1 MARKRKRAARF
12 LPKLA
17 LVVRLFTLRRS
28 LAGLV
33 VLAVFAGGF
42 WLTRLYQQTSRL
54 IEQRKQ
60 ALSSTIYSAPLV
72 LWPGDDL
79 AQVHFFSRLRHL
91 SYSQVPSVGRA
102 GEYGIAPA
110 RLTIFVRD
118 FRLGDIAFPA
128 RKVLL
133 SLDGTQVAAILD
145 PYGQM
150 LDRLVLEP
158 EVIGRLM
165 PNAPAERIDVPL
177 DELPPYL
184 VNGLLATEDRYFYY
198 HPGFDPV
205 RIVEAALADLRA
217 GRAVA
222 GASTITQQLART
234 FIGERQRTFGRKIKE
249 LAVALVIE
257 LRLSK
262 RQILERYIN
271 DVAMGE
277 YGATPI
283 YGLPLAARIYFNKEL
298 REVTPAESATLIGMI
313 RAPSLYDPRR
323 HPALCVKRRNTVL
336 AVMLRAG
343 IIDRAQ
349 YQDAVATPLKVST
362 PPPLRRAP
370 YFTDYV
376 IRQVEKLPGFDGRLA
391 GLRVYTTLDPEFQ
404 DEARNAVSTNLAQLE
419 RSHLALR
426 RAAAG
431 SNPLQ
436 SALVALDPRTGAI
449 LAMVGGR
456 DYGKN
461 QFNRATSAERQ
472 TGSVFKPVVYVTA
485 LDPSRSPLAEPL
497 TLASVLPDRPMAF
510 GGWMPADYE
519 RTYRGQVT
527 VAEAIADSINVSTA
541 YVASLLGAPAMIRTA
556 HEMGIHEN
564 LPPVLPIALGAGD
577 TTLLE
582 LTSVYQVFA
591 SGGLAR
597 PPYAIDSVVDGHGR
611 LLYRHRPEA
620 TRALASDVAFLIT
633 GALSGVMQYGTGA
646 SAVRLGLR
654 VPAVGKTGTTED
666 YHDAYFVGYT
676 PRIVCGV
683 WVGFD
688 RPRSIGLTGA
698 QAAMPA
704 WISFINASAPSD
716 PKPFHPPVGI
726 TMAMIDPTTGALA
739 TTACPLR
746 ERAPFLMG
754 TEPTV
759 PCPLHGGTLTNA
771 PAVAGGAPVPPAA
784 AGASAPMVANSVV
797 PGQSSG
803 GLLGSLGHLLGS
815 LF

>member
-1 MARKRKRAARF
+1 MSPRKVA
-12 LPKLA
+12 
-17 LVVRLFTLRRS
+17 
-28 LAGLV
+28 
-33 VLAVFAGGF
+33 LAVFLVASFGVGFYLAELYAQISALIDERSGG
-42 WLTRLYQQTSRL
+42 LAS
-54 IEQRKQ
+54 
-60 ALSSTIYSAPLV
+60 AVYSAPLI
-72 LWPGDDL
+72 LEPGDDV
-79 AQVHFFSRLRHL
+79 AQLRLLDRLNHL
-91 SYSQVPSVGRA
+91 SYSRTRKVDAP
-102 GEYGIAPA
+102 GEYRQAPGE
-110 RLTIFVRD
+110 LTIY
-118 FRLGDIAFPA
+118 FRSFELGAQLRPAMLVHLTLSGSIITNLADAFGVA
-128 RKVLL
+128 RHR
-133 SLDGTQVAAILD
+133 A
-145 PYGQM
+145 
-150 LDRLVLEP
+150 VLEP
-158 EVIGRLM
+158 EVIGRLLAG
-165 PNAPAERIDVPL
+165 APAERVQVALADVPFFL
-177 DELPPYL
+177 RRGL
-184 VNGLLATEDRYFYY
+184 VATEDRFFYY
-198 HPGFDPV
+198 HFGFDPV
-205 RIVEAALADLRA
+205 RVVEAAIADLRS
-217 GRAVA
+217 GHLIE

-771 PAVAGGAPVPPAA
+771 PAVAGGAPVPSAA